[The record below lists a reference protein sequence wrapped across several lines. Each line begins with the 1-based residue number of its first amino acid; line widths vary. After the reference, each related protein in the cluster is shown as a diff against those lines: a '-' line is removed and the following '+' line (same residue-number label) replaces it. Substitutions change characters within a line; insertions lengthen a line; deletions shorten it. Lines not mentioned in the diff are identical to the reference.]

1 MFPMRHNAQMLILAG
16 TILAVSIIVL
26 ASIIVSL
33 STSTAA
39 LDKSSYLIPEFRLV
53 KEKFGLALREYMA
66 DNFSDNKLKNNGWL
80 SAYTASISE
89 AFTLIEARYD
99 MYFYAKYEGLN
110 ARQDGVIVLLSLSCR
125 DEWMSEEVDYYI
137 V

>member
-1 MFPMRHNAQMLILAG
+1 MTLMRRNAQMLILAG

-26 ASIIVSL
+26 ASIIASL
-33 STSTAA
+33 SNSTAV

-53 KEKFGLALREYMA
+53 KEKFGLALREYMS
-66 DNFSDNKLKNNGWL
+66 DDFQTKKSDNVWL
-80 SAYTASISE
+80 STYIAHISE

-99 MYFYAKYEGLN
+99 MYFHAEYVGLN
-110 ARQDGVIVLLSLSCR
+110 ARQDGVIVSLSLSCR
-125 DEWMSEEVDYYI
+125 NEWMNEEVDYYI

>member
-1 MFPMRHNAQMLILAG
+1 MSPMRCSGQMLILAG

-26 ASIIVSL
+26 ASIIASL

-39 LDKSSYLIPEFRLV
+39 LDKSSYLIPDFRLI
-53 KEKFGLALREYMA
+53 KEKFGLALKEYMGDDFQA
-66 DNFSDNKLKNNGWL
+66 KKSDNVWL
-80 SAYTASISE
+80 STYIAHISG

-99 MYFYAKYEGLN
+99 MYFHAKYVDLN
-110 ARQDGVIVLLSLSCR
+110 MREDGVIVLLNLSCR
-125 DEWMSEEVDYYI
+125 GEWISEKVDYYI